1 MYDFSQPA
9 GNERYRGP
17 GQTVGPAMRAT
28 RVLTVLGGAVVAALI
43 AAPAAHADT
52 NGYIA
57 RLQREGVPMLSG
69 TVPAVQAGLT
79 GCAMIRDGVPP
90 QDVASQVAGLWSGV
104 LGPRIVAAAQ
114 DELCPD
120 TL

>member
-1 MYDFSQPA
+1 M
-9 GNERYRGP
+9 
-17 GQTVGPAMRAT
+17 
-28 RVLTVLGGAVVAALI
+28 LTVLGGAVVAALI

-104 LGPRIVAAAQ
+104 LGPRIVAAAL